1 MPISLG
7 IAATTRPSTC
17 VDVRSTPDL
26 FPRTEEVLAAVL
38 VGFVFLRRLLGP
50 LRLRDTAR
58 LYVRLVIAAVIARG
72 LALGAVSGLAALL
85 PHTESGQLSWAATV
99 VQLVV
104 GGVVLVAAY
113 LALAHVIHVRE
124 VGQVLDPLLR
134 RVRPRRSFAGD

>member
-1 MPISLG
+1 MCRPYD
-7 IAATTRPSTC
+7 ATRWEWTVPGDTAFSTR
-17 VDVRSTPDL
+17 
-26 FPRTEEVLAAVL
+26 
-38 VGFVFLRRLLGP
+38 GP

-58 LYVRLVIAAVIARG
+58 LYVRLVIAAVIAGG
-72 LALGAVSGLAALL
+72 LAFGAVSGLAALL
-85 PHTESGQLSWAATV
+85 PHTASGQLSWAAAV

-113 LALAHVIHVRE
+113 LALAHVTHVRE